1 MNFTPYFRFTTTHD
15 KFHFLASD
23 GSRMPDYQ
31 LKDVDVSVGA
41 NGGYKVVHIPIVP
54 LKVGPLEVAASVVRS
69 VKFRWEIGKHKNLG
83 HICNLAMVYPGIQY
97 IPCGAGFC
105 QILN

>member
-1 MNFTPYFRFTTTHD
+1 
-15 KFHFLASD
+15 
-23 GSRMPDYQ
+23 MPDYQ

>member
-1 MNFTPYFRFTTTHD
+1 
-15 KFHFLASD
+15 
-23 GSRMPDYQ
+23 MPDYQ

-69 VKFRWEIGKHKNLG
+69 VKVQIGK
-83 HICNLAMVYPGIQY
+83 IQ
-97 IPCGAGFC
+97 GT
-105 QILN
+105 